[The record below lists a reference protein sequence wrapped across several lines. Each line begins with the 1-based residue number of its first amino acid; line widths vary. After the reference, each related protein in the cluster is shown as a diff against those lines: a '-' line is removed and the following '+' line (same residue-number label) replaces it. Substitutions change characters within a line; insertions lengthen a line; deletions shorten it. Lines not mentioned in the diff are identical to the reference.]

1 MDQRVAQHES
11 ALSPRQL
18 EVLKMLC
25 EGLSAKEVAA
35 RLQIGRR
42 TVEFHKY
49 TIAKKVGV
57 DSMVLMA
64 RWAIR
69 NKLIDP

>member
-1 MDQRVAQHES
+1 MQTES
-11 ALSPRQL
+11 VLSPRQL

-35 RLQIGRR
+35 RLRIGQR
-42 TVEFHKY
+42 TVEFHRY
-49 TIAKKVGV
+49 TISKKVGF
-57 DSMVLMA
+57 DSMVLIV

>member
-1 MDQRVAQHES
+1 
-11 ALSPRQL
+11 
-18 EVLKMLC
+18 MLC